1 MAPALGLENAGVSA
15 TPLERALR
23 DEPTDF
29 EFFQAV
35 RQIERLRAGTT
46 SVGRSVDP
54 TTEPVR
60 FAAHP
65 SIAFPP
71 GEIHSLE
78 LDGEGPARMSVN
90 FMGLTGPVGVLPYHY
105 TLLVRERAAARDTAL
120 REFLDL
126 FHHRLIS
133 LFYRAWEK
141 HRFTI
146 AYEKGEDRLRG
157 HVLDLAGVGLERQQ
171 GGLRVS
177 TDAVAFYA
185 ALMVGQLRSAA
196 ALQRLL
202 RDFFDA
208 PVEVVQFVGAWDP
221 IGRAS
226 QCELGEE
233 QAAASELGLGTV
245 VGDEVWNQQSRVRVR
260 VGPLPRS
267 RYDQFLP
274 GGAAHQPLR
283 DLLHF
288 FGRDELDFE
297 LQLVLT
303 RDDVPGLV
311 LGGDEPA
318 QPLGWCTWLRST
330 AFSHDAEDTV
340 LALDREEG
348 P

>member
-1 MAPALGLENAGVSA
+1 MATEIGLENAGVSA

-23 DEPTDF
+23 DEATGF
-29 EFFQAV
+29 EFFEAV
-35 RQIERLRAGTT
+35 RQLERMRPGATP
-46 SVGRSVDP
+46 VGHSVDP
-54 TTEPVR
+54 ATEPVR
-60 FAAHP
+60 FSAHP

-78 LDGEGPARMSVN
+78 LDGDGPARMSVN

-105 TLLVRERAAARDTAL
+105 TLLVRERALARDTAL
-120 REFLDL
+120 REFFDL

-141 HRFTI
+141 HRFAV

-157 HVLDLAGVGLERQQ
+157 HLLDLAGVGLDRQQ
-171 GGLRVS
+171 AALRVS
-177 TDAVAFYA
+177 RDTAAFYA
-185 ALMVGQLRSAA
+185 ALTVGQLRSAA

-208 PVEVVQFVGAWDP
+208 PVTVEQFVGAWYP
-221 IGRAS
+221 VSRAS
-226 QCELGEE
+226 QCELGDDEALSS
-233 QAAASELGLGTV
+233 QLGTGAL
-245 VGDEVWNQQSRVRVR
+245 VGDEVWNQQARVRVR

-274 GGAAHQPLR
+274 GGSAHQPLR

-288 FGRDELDFE
+288 FGQDEFDFE
-297 LQLVLT
+297 LQLVLA

-311 LGGDEPA
+311 LGEDEPV
-318 QPLGWCTWLRST
+318 QPLGWCTWLRCVP
-330 AFSHDAEDTV
+330 FSRDADETI